1 MLREFF
7 VPQRTS
13 PGPLS
18 MVKTSLT
25 AFPKLV
31 RAADDKTHGA

>member
-13 PGPLS
+13 PGRLN

-25 AFPKLV
+25 ACPKLV
-31 RAADDKTHGA
+31 RTADDNTHGA